1 MTIMTI
7 MQSSSVCNN
16 LNNNNL
22 FLSTNQQLSISL
34 HSLVAFVALF
44 GKLSFSTSFMC
55 ETSCAMFGQFR
66 KYANRFTRKHN
77 SKAISGILWS
87 FEPNIV
93 LLFPPIQGTIHRL
106 GSISD
111 QFHSEHALQ
120 CIFQRERNSV
130 KNFLTLTNHCLRLA
144 LTYWKPSVWWNYWM
158 KILFQANWPSTFYHQ

>member
-1 MTIMTI
+1 MTI

-93 LLFPPIQGTIHRL
+93 LLFPQHKARYIVLVPFLISSIQNMLCNVYFKEKGIQWK
-106 GSISD
+106 ISWLW
-111 QFHSEHALQ
+111 Q
-120 CIFQRERNSV
+120 I
-130 KNFLTLTNHCLRLA
+130 T
-144 LTYWKPSVWWNYWM
+144 VWG
-158 KILFQANWPSTFYHQ
+158 

>member
-7 MQSSSVCNN
+7 MQSSPVCNN

-55 ETSCAMFGQFR
+55 ETSCAMFGQFC

-93 LLFPPIQGTIHRL
+93 LLFPNTRHDTSSWFHFWSVPFRTCFAMY
-106 GSISD
+106 ISKRKE
-111 QFHSEHALQ
+111 FSEK
-120 CIFQRERNSV
+120 FPD
-130 KNFLTLTNHCLRLA
+130 FD
-144 LTYWKPSVWWNYWM
+144 KPLSEVSFDLL
-158 KILFQANWPSTFYHQ
+158 KTFSLMELLDENIISS